1 MEKYR
6 VKKVKTNTDDLHQT
20 LDLVGVNKSAM
31 PHWRD
36 FCVYCVVAPFRVG
49 DVIKVYTDNSP
60 GRISMAYSYKLDG
73 RTFIDIKF
81 IPLTQYGF
89 EHFYD
94 NMSKLDALH
103 MKYDVMCTLRDRK
116 IQPTLN
122 AANNLRLLLFNP
134 AAPIK
139 TL

>member
-6 VKKVKTNTDDLHQT
+6 VKNVKTAAGDLHQT
-20 LDLVGVNKSAM
+20 LDLVGVNKLAM
-31 PHWRD
+31 PQWRG
-36 FCVYCVVAPFRVG
+36 FCIYCIVAPFQVG
-49 DVIKVYTDNSP
+49 DVIKVYTDTSP
-60 GRISMAYSYKLDG
+60 GRISKAYSYKLDG
-73 RTFIDIKF
+73 RTFVDIKS

-94 NMSKLDALH
+94 NMSKLDALR
-103 MKYDVMCTLRDRK
+103 MKYDVICALRDRK
-116 IQPTLN
+116 IQPTLD